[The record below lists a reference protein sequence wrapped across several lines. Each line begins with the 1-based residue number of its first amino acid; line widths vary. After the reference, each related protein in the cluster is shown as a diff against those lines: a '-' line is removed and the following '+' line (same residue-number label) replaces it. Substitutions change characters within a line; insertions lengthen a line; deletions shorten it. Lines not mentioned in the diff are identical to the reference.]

1 MDRAWGTST
10 LTNNSTRMDPTFT
23 DAASIAGWAADSV
36 ALLTNN
42 DLMSGKDGGRA
53 APLDNIK
60 IEEAVVLILALYNH
74 F

>member
-1 MDRAWGTST
+1 MKKKILRSLCSLA
-10 LTNNSTRMDPTFT
+10 LT
-23 DAASIAGWAADSV
+23 A

-42 DLMSGKDGGRA
+42 DLMSGKDGGWA
-53 APLDNIK
+53 APLDNTK

>member
-1 MDRAWGTST
+1 MKNKILRSLCSLA
-10 LTNNSTRMDPTFT
+10 LT
-23 DAASIAGWAADSV
+23 A

-42 DLMSGKDGGRA
+42 DLMSGKDGDRV
-53 APLDNIK
+53 APLDNTK